1 MERSTKFKVY
11 YARPINLYN
20 TPQDIR
26 DLELLTNLGFE
37 IVNPNKAELERRYA
51 TEGMD
56 VYLNI
61 IPSVD
66 VVAFRSLPNLDITAG
81 VYKEISKAYELGL
94 YVFELPTIM
103 SKRVLSVDDT
113 REYLKLIGIR

>member
-1 MERSTKFKVY
+1 MERNTKLKVY

-26 DLELLTNLGFE
+26 DLELLTNLGFD
-37 IVNPNKAELERRYA
+37 IVNPNKAELERRYV

-66 VVAFRSLPNLDITAG
+66 VVAFRALPNLDITAG
-81 VYKEISKAYELGL
+81 VYKELSKAYELGL

-113 REYLKLIGIR
+113 REYLKLIGAR